1 MGTRRDPLQFT
12 RRDFGKLALAGLP
25 LSLAFAEINSKF
37 KGVQIGAITYSFRTM
52 PNPEDII
59 KAYVTIGLGEMELM
73 SGDAEKLA
81 GAPIPMTGRG
91 GGRGPGGPPAPGPAP
106 AGAPPSAASPVGP
119 PPSAAP
125 PIGPPPGG
133 APSAPGTPAGGM
145 APGAAPGRQG
155 GGRRAMTPEEQT
167 AADARAAELRKW
179 RMSATASTFTPV
191 KKRIEDAGIQLRILC
206 YNMNVN
212 STKDDEIEYA
222 FMMAKALGVKAI
234 STSTQVS
241 MAKRTAP
248 FADKHKI
255 PLAFHGHDAT
265 DRPDEVSTP
274 ETFATILAASKYHAI
289 NLDIGHFTA
298 ANFDPVAYIQEHHD
312 RITHLHLKDRK
323 KDHGANVPWGQGD
336 TPIKQVLLL
345 LRDKKYDMPG
355 NIEFEYPGD
364 PMVEI
369 PKCVQFCKDTLN
381 G

>member
-1 MGTRRDPLQFT
+1 MGQSDRDPLLFT
-12 RRDFGKLALAGLP
+12 RRDFGMLALAGLP
-25 LSLAFAEINSKF
+25 LSLAFAKINSKF

-59 KAYVTIGLGEMELM
+59 KSYVTIGLGEMELM

-81 GAPIPMTGRG
+81 GAPIPMTG
-91 GGRGPGGPPAPGPAP
+91 GRG
-106 AGAPPSAASPVGP
+106 
-119 PPSAAP
+119 
-125 PIGPPPGG
+125 
-133 APSAPGTPAGGM
+133 T
-145 APGAAPGRQG
+145 
-155 GGRRAMTPEEQT
+155 MTPEEQA

-179 RMSATASTFTPV
+179 RMSATAATFKPV
-191 KKRIEDAGIQLRILC
+191 KKKIEDAGIQLRILC
-206 YNMNVN
+206 FNMNVKN
-212 STKDDEIEYA
+212 TKDDEIEYA

-255 PLAFHGHDAT
+255 PLAFHGHDNT
-265 DRPDEVSTP
+265 KDPDEVSSP
-274 ETFATILAASKYHAI
+274 ETFAAITALSKYHAI

-298 ANFDPVAYIQEHHD
+298 ANFDPVPFIQQHHD

-323 KDHGANVPWGQGD
+323 KDHGGNVPWGEGD
-336 TPIKQVLLL
+336 TPIKQVLQL

-355 NIEFEYPGD
+355 NIEFEYQGD

-369 PKCVQFCKDTLN
+369 PKCVQYAREALN
-381 G
+381 A

>member
-1 MGTRRDPLQFT
+1 MGSDQLQLT

-25 LSLAFAEINSKF
+25 LSLAFANVDSKF
-37 KGVQIGAITYSFRTM
+37 KGVQIGSITYSFRSM
-52 PNPEDII
+52 PNPEDIL

-91 GGRGPGGPPAPGPAP
+91 GGRGPGGPPPAGPPAAPP
-106 AGAPPSAASPVGP
+106 AGAPPAGP
-119 PPSAAP
+119 PAATAP
-125 PIGPPPGG
+125 PAEG
-133 APSAPGTPAGGM
+133 AP
-145 APGAAPGRQG
+145 AAARQG
-155 GGRRAMTPEEQT
+155 GGRRAMTPEEQA
-167 AADARAAELRKW
+167 AADARAADLRKW
-179 RMSATASTFTPV
+179 RMSATDATFKPV
-191 KKRIEDAGIQLRILC
+191 KKKIEDAGIDLRILC

-212 STKDDEIEYA
+212 NTKDDEIEYA
-222 FMMAKALGVKAI
+222 FMMAKALGVKVI

-255 PLAFHGHDAT
+255 LLAFHGHDQT
-265 DRPDEVSTP
+265 QNPDEVSSP
-274 ETFATILAASKYHAI
+274 DTFATILAASRYHAI

-298 ANFDPVAYIQEHHD
+298 ANFDPVSYIQEHHD

-336 TPIKQVLLL
+336 TPIKQVLQL
-345 LRDKKYDMPG
+345 LRDKKYDIPG
-355 NIEFEYPGD
+355 NIEFEYQGD

-369 PKCVQFCKDTLN
+369 PKCVQYAKEALN
-381 G
+381 A

>member
-1 MGTRRDPLQFT
+1 MGHTREPLQFT

-25 LSLAFAEINSKF
+25 LSLAFADVNSKF

-91 GGRGPGGPPAPGPAP
+91 GGRA
-106 AGAPPSAASPVGP
+106 AGAPPAAGAQPT
-119 PPSAAP
+119 AP
-125 PIGPPPGG
+125 PAGANTPP
-133 APSAPGTPAGGM
+133 GM
-145 APGAAPGRQG
+145 APAPADTPPAARQG
-155 GGRRAMTPEEQT
+155 GGRRGMTPEEQA

-179 RMSATASTFTPV
+179 RMSATEATFKPV
-191 KKRIEDAGIQLRILC
+191 KKKIEDAGIDLRILC

-212 STKDDEIEYA
+212 STKDDEIEYG
-222 FMMAKALGVKAI
+222 FMMAKALDVKVM

-255 PLAFHGHDAT
+255 YLAYHGHDQT
-265 DRPDEVSTP
+265 KNPDEVSSP
-274 ETFATILAASKYHAI
+274 ETFAAILAASKYHAI

-323 KDHGANVPWGQGD
+323 KDHGDNVPWGQGD
-336 TPIKQVLLL
+336 TPIKAVLQL
-345 LRDKKYDMPG
+345 LRDKKYNMPG
-355 NIEFEYPGD
+355 NIEFEYQGD

-369 PKCVQFCKDTLN
+369 PKCLQYAKEALN
-381 G
+381 A

>member
-1 MGTRRDPLQFT
+1 MGNTREPLQFT

-25 LSLAFAEINSKF
+25 LSLAFADVNSKF

-91 GGRGPGGPPAPGPAP
+91 GGRA
-106 AGAPPSAASPVGP
+106 AGAPPAGGALP
-119 PPSAAP
+119 AAP
-125 PIGPPPGG
+125 AAG
-133 APSAPGTPAGGM
+133 ANT
-145 APGAAPGRQG
+145 APGAVPAPADTPPAARQG
-155 GGRRAMTPEEQT
+155 GGRRAMTPEEQA

-179 RMSATASTFTPV
+179 RMSATEATFKPV
-191 KKRIEDAGIQLRILC
+191 KKKIDDAGIDLRILC

-212 STKDDEIEYA
+212 STKDDEIEYG
-222 FMMAKALGVKAI
+222 FMMAKALGVKVM

-255 PLAFHGHDAT
+255 YLAYHGHDQT
-265 DRPDEVSTP
+265 KNPDEVSSP
-274 ETFATILAASKYHAI
+274 DTFAAILAASKYHAI

-323 KDHGANVPWGQGD
+323 KDHGENVPWGQGD
-336 TPIKQVLLL
+336 TPLKAVLQL
-345 LRDKKYDMPG
+345 LRDKKYNMPG
-355 NIEFEYPGD
+355 NIEFEYQGD

-369 PKCVQFCKDTLN
+369 PKCLQYAKDALN
-381 G
+381 A

>member
-1 MGTRRDPLQFT
+1 MGNTREPLQFT

-25 LSLAFAEINSKF
+25 LSLAFADVNSKF

-91 GGRGPGGPPAPGPAP
+91 GGRAAR
-106 AGAPPSAASPVGP
+106 SAACGGALP
-119 PPSAAP
+119 AAP
-125 PIGPPPGG
+125 P
-133 APSAPGTPAGGM
+133 
-145 APGAAPGRQG
+145 AAPTRHRGRFRAPADSATRPRGRG
-155 GGRRAMTPEEQT
+155 GEVDAAGLTPEEQA

-179 RMSATASTFTPV
+179 RMSATEATFKPV
-191 KKRIEDAGIQLRILC
+191 KKKIEDAGIDLRILC

-212 STKDDEIEYA
+212 STKDDEIEYG
-222 FMMAKALGVKAI
+222 FMMAKALGVKVM

-255 PLAFHGHDAT
+255 YLAYP
-265 DRPDEVSTP
+265 RPRSDEESGRSLFARYVRRDPRGIEVSRDQSGHRSLHGRQLRSGCLHPGASRSHHAPAP
-274 ETFATILAASKYHAI
+274 ERL
-289 NLDIGHFTA
+289 
-298 ANFDPVAYIQEHHD
+298 
-312 RITHLHLKDRK
+312 K
-323 KDHGANVPWGQGD
+323 KDHGEECAVGTGRHADQGRAAARARQEIQHPGQHR
-336 TPIKQVLLL
+336 V
-345 LRDKKYDMPG
+345 R
-355 NIEFEYPGD
+355 YPGD

-369 PKCVQFCKDTLN
+369 PKCLQYAKDALN
-381 G
+381 A